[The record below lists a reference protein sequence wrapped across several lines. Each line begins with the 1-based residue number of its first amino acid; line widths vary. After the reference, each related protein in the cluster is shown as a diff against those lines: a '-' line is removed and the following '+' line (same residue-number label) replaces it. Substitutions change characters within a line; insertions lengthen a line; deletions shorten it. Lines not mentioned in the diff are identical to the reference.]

1 MYRVGGSTGVFG
13 LSTFRENVR
22 LSVQQNVICLIRDRI
37 RMPPSSC
44 YTTYG
49 DFTQWAASDWVVGR
63 THSWLNRSDVER
75 LNRNLSAAPTRG
87 VDNRFTAAFLPFS
100 SMRAPCTAGPSWSS
114 RSSNLDDGCSQ
125 PTVVRESRQTRP
137 RRPAT
142 QIGRRADGPP
152 AVCGEGTGART
163 QRQLRPRR
171 AALTHIFGKYV
182 RRPCERLTC
191 ISDVLPRDPKYCRF
205 LLRRWDR

>member
-1 MYRVGGSTGVFG
+1 MYRVGGSTGVSG

-75 LNRNLSAAPTRG
+75 LNRNLSAAPTTG

-100 SMRAPCTAGPSWSS
+100 SMRAPCTAGPELVFSLVEPRRRMLPADS
-114 RSSNLDDGCSQ
+114 C
-125 PTVVRESRQTRP
+125 PRESPDTTAP
-137 RRPAT
+137 SGNAD
-142 QIGRRADGPP
+142 RA
-152 AVCGEGTGART
+152 AR
-163 QRQLRPRR
+163 RR
-171 AALTHIFGKYV
+171 AASGLRRGD
-182 RRPCERLTC
+182 RRPDAETTPPTAGRT
-191 ISDVLPRDPKYCRF
+191 DPHIREICAAAV
-205 LLRRWDR
+205 